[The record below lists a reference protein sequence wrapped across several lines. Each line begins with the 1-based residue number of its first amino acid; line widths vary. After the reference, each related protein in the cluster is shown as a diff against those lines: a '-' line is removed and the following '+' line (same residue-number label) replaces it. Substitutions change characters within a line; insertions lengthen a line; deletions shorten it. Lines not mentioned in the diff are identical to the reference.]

1 MSHIVRY
8 ITADGAAVITA
19 IDSTGIVARA
29 EQLHKTSAV
38 VTAALG
44 RLLTAASMMGYLLK
58 DESDTLTL
66 QVKGNGPV
74 GAVVAVSDS
83 HGNVRGYAGKT
94 VVEIPLNAKGKLDV
108 SGAVGK
114 DGMLYVMRDF
124 GEGEPYVGQVPL
136 VSGEIAEDITSYY
149 ATSEQTPTVCG
160 LGVLVAPDLTVQKAG
175 GFLLQ
180 LLPYCPEETIAKI
193 EENVASITS
202 VTGLLSEGK
211 TPSDICEML
220 FAGLEPNLLDEGDAE
235 YRCDCTRERVEH
247 ALLSIGE
254 KQLRELVDEGKTE
267 ELLCHFCN
275 KRYRFSPDEIRKLL
289 ETAVRAKKSEKD

>member
-220 FAGLEPNLLDEGDAE
+220 FAGLEPKLLDEGDAE

>member
-8 ITADGAAVITA
+8 ITADGAVVVTA
-19 IDSTGIVARA
+19 MDSTGIVARA

-58 DESDTLTL
+58 DETDTLTL
-66 QVKGNGPV
+66 QIKGNGP
-74 GAVVAVSDS
+74 ASPVVAVSDFR
-83 HGNVRGYAGKT
+83 GNVRGYAGQA
-94 VVEIPLNAKGKLDV
+94 VVEIPLNGKGKLDV
-108 SGAVGK
+108 SGAVGRE
-114 DGMLYVMRDF
+114 GMLYVMRDL

-180 LLPYCPEETIAKI
+180 LLPFCPEETISKI
-193 EENVASITS
+193 EENVAAITS

-211 TPSDICEML
+211 TPEDICELL
-220 FAGLEPNLLDEGDAE
+220 FKGLDPNPLDEGEAE
-235 YRCDCTRERVEH
+235 YRCDCSRERVEH
-247 ALLSIGE
+247 ALLSIGAE
-254 KQLRELVDEGKTE
+254 QLQSIVDEGKTE

-275 KRYRFSPDEIRKLL
+275 KRYRFSPAEVRNLL
-289 ETAVRAKKSEKD
+289 EIASTTKKSEKR

>member
-94 VVEIPLNAKGKLDV
+94 VVELPLNAKGKLDV

-114 DGMLYVMRDF
+114 EGML
-124 GEGEPYVGQVPL
+124 
-136 VSGEIAEDITSYY
+136 
-149 ATSEQTPTVCG
+149 
-160 LGVLVAPDLTVQKAG
+160 
-175 GFLLQ
+175 
-180 LLPYCPEETIAKI
+180 
-193 EENVASITS
+193 
-202 VTGLLSEGK
+202 
-211 TPSDICEML
+211 
-220 FAGLEPNLLDEGDAE
+220 
-235 YRCDCTRERVEH
+235 
-247 ALLSIGE
+247 
-254 KQLRELVDEGKTE
+254 
-267 ELLCHFCN
+267 
-275 KRYRFSPDEIRKLL
+275 
-289 ETAVRAKKSEKD
+289 